1 MLTEKQIYK
10 SEVENEEGGLSVS
23 AKFILKRC
31 VDILVSGLGMII
43 LSPIYIVAV
52 IAIRLDSPG
61 KAIFSQ
67 ERIGYKGKPFYMHK
81 FRSMYVD
88 AEKNGPQ
95 LSTGDKDSRITPFG
109 HFMRKVRL
117 DEIPQF
123 YNVLKG
129 TMSLVG
135 YRPERQFFIDQIV
148 QKAPEYKLL
157 HRVKPGIT
165 SWGQVKFGYA
175 DNVEQMVERLK
186 YDLLYIENISLATD
200 IKILLYTFIIILQGR
215 GK

>member
-1 MLTEKQIYK
+1 M
-10 SEVENEEGGLSVS
+10 
-23 AKFILKRC
+23 
-31 VDILVSGLGMII
+31 
-43 LSPIYIVAV
+43 YI
-52 IAIRLDSPG
+52 
-61 KAIFSQ
+61 
-67 ERIGYKGKPFYMHK
+67 
-81 FRSMYVD
+81 D
-88 AEKNGPQ
+88 AEKHGPQ
-95 LSTGDKDSRITPFG
+95 LSSGDKDKRITPFG
-109 HFMRKVRL
+109 RFMRKVRL

-148 QKAPEYKLL
+148 KQAPEYKLL

-175 DNVEQMVERLK
+175 DNVDQMVERLK
-186 YDLLYIENISLATD
+186 YDLLYLENISLATD
-200 IKILLYTFIIILQGR
+200 IKILLYTFIIIFQGR